1 MSWFLKICDKLI
13 ERKSATISDDYE
25 IQIFF
30 KNIRVSK
37 NLLDKTQNF
46 EIDLQK
52 YILKSII
59 INLIRTLEGFF
70 KFYYEKMIKEWN
82 FPLEKLANTID
93 KKIRLSDLVHFQ
105 DKDLHISE
113 LVAEFLNFQNLA
125 MIYLA
130 FMEIG

>member
-1 MSWFLKICDKLI
+1 MSWFLRMCDKLI
-13 ERKSATISDDYE
+13 ERKSATISDDNE

-37 NLLDKTQNF
+37 SLLDKTQNF

-70 KFYYEKMIKEWN
+70 KFY
-82 FPLEKLANTID
+82 
-93 KKIRLSDLVHFQ
+93 LVIFVEIIW
-105 DKDLHISE
+105 KW
-113 LVAEFLNFQNLA
+113 
-125 MIYLA
+125 IY
-130 FMEIG
+130 